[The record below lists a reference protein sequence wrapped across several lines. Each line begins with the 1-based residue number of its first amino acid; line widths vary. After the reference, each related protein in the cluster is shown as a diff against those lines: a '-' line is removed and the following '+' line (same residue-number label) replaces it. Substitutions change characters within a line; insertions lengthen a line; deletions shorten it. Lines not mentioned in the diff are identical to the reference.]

1 MFIDTPAANALPASN
16 FFVHLLSG
24 FTFPPNHPQIEEALY
39 KNEWSRMS
47 PLFKDDTFGPVATRP
62 DDGYVLLGGRFGK
75 MPVARDLGEV
85 YAEFEPGVS
94 TCLISTPL
102 RIVRWLPPRGT

>member
-1 MFIDTPAANALPASN
+1 MRRVNPAVTASPYWE
-16 FFVHLLSG
+16 FH
-24 FTFPPNHPQIEEALY
+24 IEEAVY

-62 DDGYVLLGGRFGK
+62 EDGYVLLGGRFGK

-94 TCLISTPL
+94 L
-102 RIVRWLPPRGT
+102 RVGWS